1 MIKGTL
7 IVVLLSVM
15 LLALFYLV
23 QYFRTSKLLAKRNNP
38 NANKMSIE
46 TTTLTRIITISNT
59 ISIILTGLLMELIF
73 VSGIVNV
80 PHNFVTLL
88 LHYLV
93 MLLIYTTVADF
104 IFRVVSYVYA
114 YIKIKG
120 RNQ

>member
-1 MIKGTL
+1 MIKGTF
-7 IVVLLSVM
+7 IVVLLPVM
-15 LLALFYLV
+15 LLALFSLV

>member
-1 MIKGTL
+1 MIKGTF
-7 IVVLLSVM
+7 IVVLLPVM
-15 LLALFYLV
+15 LLALFSLV
-23 QYFRTSKLLAKRNNP
+23 QHFRTSKLLAKRNNP